1 MLSILSLTLAA
12 ATVSADPLAADT
24 LYKVTGSVHQLESDR
39 TPGEAQK
46 TFEMYLFVAE
56 RGKEAAK
63 LYWFVEESGR
73 GRWPWPER
81 FGSLT
86 LDAKLKP
93 AGRGPSLLYD
103 REDGTS
109 TLSLVLPFL
118 TSGDGKPLAAD
129 AKWSEDSEDN
139 RRHGPWK
146 YHVQKTERREGRDA
160 WRVEVS
166 NNYGWQRKVWV
177 DRADTGAAI
186 VALAAEQR
194 EFMGMGQEYV
204 IQSVLKETQTLSGE
218 AKEAWTKGL
227 PALVGLREKLSIAA
241 RSEELQY
248 SPKQL
253 ALLQDRLPEVQELI
267 VAEPLVK
274 LVKGIRRDLVTQSD
288 RAGSLEKL
296 AAERQGKPAPDF
308 KLSGLAGAELS
319 HSDLKGQVT
328 VLHFW
333 DYSDT
338 PLKQPYGQVGY
349 LEFLYGKRKADGVK
363 VYGVAVNR
371 RLAEAG
377 EKDGVVRGARRL
389 VNFMNLTYPV
399 LLDDGQ
405 AIKAF
410 GDPRLLGAE
419 LPLYVVIGA
428 DGKVAHYKAG
438 YYEVDRLEGLKELN
452 AVLGE
457 QLPVKKATR

>member
-1 MLSILSLTLAA
+1 MLSLFSLTLAA
-12 ATVSADPLAADT
+12 ATVAADPLAADT
-24 LYKVTGSVHQLESDR
+24 LFTFHGSVAQLEADR

-46 TFEMYLFVAE
+46 TFELYLYVAE
-56 RGKEAAK
+56 RGKEGTK

-93 AGRGPSLLYD
+93 SGRGPSLLYD
-103 REDGTS
+103 RGDGTS

-118 TSGDGKPLAAD
+118 SRPDGAPLAAD
-129 AKWSEDSEDN
+129 ARWSEDSDDN
-139 RRHGPWK
+139 RTRGPWK
-146 YHVQKTERREGRDA
+146 HHVQKAQRREGRDT
-160 WRVEVS
+160 WQVQVS
-166 NNYGWQRKVWV
+166 NNYGWQRNVWV
-177 DRADTGAAI
+177 DRASPVLVAI
-186 VALAAEQR
+186 QQR

-204 IQSVLKETQTLSGE
+204 LQTTLKKTEALTGE

-227 PALVGLREKLSIAA
+227 PALIDLRDRLSIAA

-248 SPKQL
+248 SAKQL
-253 ALLQDRLPEVQELI
+253 ALLQERLPDVQKA
-267 VAEPLVK
+267 VTAEPLVK
-274 LVKGIRRDLVTQSD
+274 LVKGIRRDLVTQGD
-288 RAGSLEKL
+288 RAGALDKL
-296 AAERQGKPAPDF
+296 AAEHQGKPAPEF
-308 KLSGLAGAELS
+308 KLAGLADAKLAHG
-319 HSDLKGQVT
+319 DLKDQVT

-333 DYSDT
+333 DYTDT

-349 LEFLYGKRKADGVK
+349 LDFLYGKRKADGVK

-377 EKDGVVRGARRL
+377 EKDGVVRGVRRL

-405 AIKAF
+405 LIKAF

-419 LPLYVVIGA
+419 LPLYVVIGR

-438 YYEVDRLEGLKELN
+438 YYEVDRLEGLKQLN
-452 AVLGE
+452 SVLGE
-457 QLPVKKATR
+457 QLKTKKASP